1 MKKSVLIL
9 SGGLDSVTLLHYI
22 AKYRK
27 EEVYPVAFIYGQKH
41 SIEIKMAQHQADLL
55 KTNNVHELK
64 IIDISFMKD
73 LLKGSSALIDDTIAV
88 PTLKD
93 VIGEPQP
100 ITYVPYRNML
110 FLTMALSYAEA
121 VGAENVYYG
130 AQKHDEYSGYW
141 DTTMYFVDAMNRV
154 SSLNRLH
161 DIQIKAPFV
170 NLSKAEEIVIGQH
183 LNIDYKKTWTSY
195 KVVDEA
201 NEIADAENPTSCD
214 RIKAFATVG
223 IKDPCSYDKAIGWDT
238 LFDTSIE
245 DYSVVVNNDESIH
258 SGNILATAVL
268 TAGRTLV

>member
-1 MKKSVLIL
+1 MKSVLIL

-22 AKYRK
+22 AKCRK

-41 SIEIKMAQHQADLL
+41 SIEIKMAQYQADLL
-55 KTNNVHELK
+55 KGENVHPLK

-73 LLKGSSALIDDTIAV
+73 LLKGSSALVDDSIAV
-88 PTLKD
+88 PTLEE

-121 VGAENVYYG
+121 VGASSVYYG

-141 DTTMYFVDAMNRV
+141 DTTMYFVDAMNTV

-161 DIQIKAPFV
+161 DIKIKAPFV
-170 NLSKAEEIVIGQH
+170 NLSKAEEIIIGRH
-183 LNIDYKKTWTSY
+183 LNVDYKKTWTSY

-201 NEIADAENPTSCD
+201 NEIADADNPTSRD

-223 IKDPCSYDKAIGWDT
+223 IPDPCRYDKDINW
-238 LFDTSIE
+238 E
-245 DYSVVVNNDESIH
+245 DLYAQHSKEFSVA
-258 SGNILATAVL
+258 LVL
-268 TAGRTLV
+268 NKCVE

>member
-27 EEVYPVAFIYGQKH
+27 EEVYPVAFVYGQKH
-41 SIEIKMAQHQADLL
+41 SIEIKMAQYQADLL
-55 KTNNVHELK
+55 KSDNVHELK

-73 LLKGSSALIDDTIAV
+73 LLKGSSALVDDSIAV
-88 PTLKD
+88 PTLEE

-110 FLTMALSYAEA
+110 FLTMALSYGEA
-121 VGAENVYYG
+121 VGASSIYYG

-141 DTTMYFVDAMNRV
+141 DTTMYFVDAMNTV

-161 DIQIKAPFV
+161 DIQIRAPFV
-170 NLSKAEEIVIGQH
+170 NLSKAEEIVIGDA
-183 LNIDYKKTWTSY
+183 LDIDYKKTWTSY

-201 NEIADAENPTSCD
+201 NEIADADNPTSRD

-223 IKDPCSYDKAIGWDT
+223 LQDPCLYDKEIDWADLIT
-238 LFDTSIE
+238 KHKQAFNLTE
-245 DYSVVVNNDESIH
+245 
-258 SGNILATAVL
+258 VL
-268 TAGRTLV
+268 NKCVE